1 MSTIAILGAGGK
13 MGGRLTDNLVRHN
26 HRLLLVEVS
35 EAGRANIAQR
45 GLTPTP
51 QGQAIAA
58 AEVVILAGNYGEAG
72 ALELYGPRY
81 RLPPPVSPAGSYWF
95 FGAGPRPGRVVLAI
109 GIDPAALALG
119 FRSVR
124 EVGRVGHRWAVAE
137 ERDVPITL
145 AMKPRRTLQEVWPS
159 LGGPRSGAG
168 AGAARR

>member
-1 MSTIAILGAGGK
+1 
-13 MGGRLTDNLVRHN
+13 
-26 HRLLLVEVS
+26 
-35 EAGRANIAQR
+35 
-45 GLTPTP
+45 
-51 QGQAIAA
+51 
-58 AEVVILAGNYGEAG
+58 
-72 ALELYGPRY
+72 
-81 RLPPPVSPAGSYWF
+81 PPPVSPAGSYWF

-137 ERDVPITL
+137 ERDVPITV

-168 AGAARR
+168 ARAAKR